1 VKRVALL
8 LRKDVLVLRR
18 SPLLV
23 GVLFAYPVVI
33 AVLVGLVATYVTS
46 KPRVALVDQERLPAT
61 FTLAGHTFHVNET
74 IREVSRNVHLVRLPA
89 GEANRELQNGK
100 VVATLTVPPGI
111 ISDLKGMVRR
121 PHLIL
126 QTSHGTISARVDQ
139 QVQALVYTLNHL
151 LQDAYIKNNLGY
163 VTLILH
169 GGSGDFLGRHFNVLG
184 LDRAERLL
192 KRLPPSPQVTRIRDF
207 ISDAHLALAET
218 GTALRAT
225 ANPIQL
231 VRAKSHGRTWAL
243 SAQVQAFAL
252 GLTISFLALM
262 LAAGSLA
269 AERDENVIGR
279 LSRGLV
285 TKGQLVWAKTA
296 LASVV
301 ALLLGLAITLAFAL
315 IVELG
320 NVVGGEPWQRLPLVL
335 VGLLVA
341 GGSLGALGTLIG
353 ALAREARSASLV
365 ALLLVLPIVFIGL
378 VPREV
383 APAAGWIS
391 DGFPFAH
398 AVRFFDSALYDASPW
413 TTLWQEGLWLLGLG
427 GLFGLA
433 ARLGMRRLS
442 T

>member
-1 VKRVALL
+1 VSRVLLL
-8 LRKDVLVLRR
+8 LRKDALILRR
-18 SPLLV
+18 SPLLF
-23 GVLFAYPVVI
+23 GVLLVYPVLI

-46 KPRVALVDQERLPAT
+46 KPRVGLVDHDNLPAT
-61 FTLAGHTFHVNET
+61 FVLAGHRFHVNRT
-74 IREVSRNVHLVRLPA
+74 IEEVSRNVDLVRLPTA
-89 GEANRELQNGK
+89 EANRELQNGK
-100 VVATLTVPPGI
+100 LVAILTVPHGFI
-111 ISDLKGMVRR
+111 AALKGMVES
-121 PHLIL
+121 PTLIA

-139 QVQALVYTLNHL
+139 QVQALVYRLNRL

-169 GGSGDFLGRHFNVLG
+169 GGSGNFLGRHFNVLG
-184 LDRAERLL
+184 LDRAERML
-192 KRLPPSPQVTRIRDF
+192 KRLPPSPQVRKIEDF
-207 ISDAHLALAET
+207 IGDAKVALAGT

-225 ANPIQL
+225 ANPIKL

-243 SAQVQAFAL
+243 SAQVQSFAL
-252 GLTISFLALM
+252 ALTISFLALM

-279 LSRGLV
+279 LARGLV
-285 TKGQLVWAKTA
+285 TRGELVWAKTA
-296 LASVV
+296 LAAVV
-301 ALLLGLAITLAFAL
+301 SLGLGLAIALAFAL

-320 NVVGGEPWQRLPLVL
+320 NVVGGEPWQRLPLVML
-335 VGLLVA
+335 GLLFA
-341 GGSLGALGTLIG
+341 GGALGALGALIG
-353 ALAREARSASLV
+353 ALAREARGASLV

-383 APAAGWIS
+383 APAAGWVS

-413 TTLWQEGLWLLGLG
+413 ATLWQEGLWLLGLG
-427 GLFGLA
+427 GLFGFA

-442 T
+442 A